1 METLASIA
9 KFIIIVI
16 LACLAYHGISR
27 IIEPLL

>member
-9 KFIIIVI
+9 KFILIVI
-16 LACLAYHGISR
+16 FGCLAFYGISR